1 MIKQETALKI
11 YFSLI
16 LLSEISRYK
25 PDLEV
30 LGIFYNNSNNN
41 IFSTGRK
48 FYRNKTT
55 YDKDSM
61 FLFSIMRT
69 CISMR

>member
-11 YFSLI
+11 CFSLI

-30 LGIFYNNSNNN
+30 LGIFYNNSN
-41 IFSTGRK
+41 IDLIYFRLGESFIEIRLHMIKIVCFS
-48 FYRNKTT
+48 
-55 YDKDSM
+55 S
-61 FLFSIMRT
+61 L
-69 CISMR
+69 